1 MWALPTMQW
10 TKGGSMSDIL
20 TEKNQY
26 LTFSLD
32 GEIFAIEVSKVREIL
47 DFTEVT
53 CVPQM
58 PTFMRGVINL
68 RGSVVPVIDM
78 RIKFGMPAVADTVD
92 TCIIIVEVQIDNE
105 TSVVGALVDSVQEV
119 LDIEGDQIEPPPRM
133 GSRMNSDFLHGMGK
147 HDERFVM
154 ILNIDKV
161 FSSDELAMVQPV
173 KEADVV

>member
-1 MWALPTMQW
+1 
-10 TKGGSMSDIL
+10 
-20 TEKNQY
+20 
-26 LTFSLD
+26 
-32 GEIFAIEVSKVREIL
+32 
-47 DFTEVT
+47 
-53 CVPQM
+53 M

-78 RIKFGMPAVADTVD
+78 RIKFGLPTVDDTVD
-92 TCIIIVEVQIDNE
+92 TCIIIVEVKIDNE

>member
-1 MWALPTMQW
+1 
-10 TKGGSMSDIL
+10 MSDVL

-47 DFTEVT
+47 DFTELT
-53 CVPQM
+53 CIPQM

-78 RIKFGMPAVADTVD
+78 RRKFGLPTVDDTVD

-105 TSVVGALVDSVQEV
+105 ASVLGALVDSVQEV
-119 LDIEGDQIEPPPRM
+119 LDIEGDQIEPPPQM

-154 ILNIDKV
+154 ILNIDHV
-161 FSSDELAMVQPV
+161 FCADELAIIT
-173 KEADVV
+173 ETTGL